1 MIANVTKPI
10 IRIIKDDERSL
21 TEFEQKTLQ
30 VEPENVQDI
39 IMYYPT
45 VYIHNWPDTGMY
57 EVYVGESNNIF
68 KRTRDHSEW
77 KSKVAAE

>member
-30 VEPENVQDI
+30 GEPENV
-39 IMYYPT
+39 
-45 VYIHNWPDTGMY
+45 
-57 EVYVGESNNIF
+57 
-68 KRTRDHSEW
+68 
-77 KSKVAAE
+77 